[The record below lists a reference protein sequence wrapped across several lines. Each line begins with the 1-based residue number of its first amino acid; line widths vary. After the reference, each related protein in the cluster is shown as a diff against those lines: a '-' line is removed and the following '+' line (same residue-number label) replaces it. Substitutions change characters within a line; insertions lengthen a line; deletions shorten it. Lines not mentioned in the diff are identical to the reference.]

1 MKPATSPW
9 QEPRGIQAVVESWL
23 ASNYVK
29 PCFTADEH
37 IAPRP
42 SRTVAFPA
50 GLPRPLAKAL
60 EERQI
65 RELYTHQARA
75 FEATEKKR
83 RAVVIS
89 TPTASGKSYC
99 FHLPV
104 LKALLEDENARAMYL
119 FPTKAL
125 SRDQE
130 ANLRKLMQDAGVPQ
144 GAIVYDGDT
153 PGDARRA
160 AREKSGIV
168 LTNPDMLHAGILPHH
183 TSWARTFQNLKY
195 IVVDE
200 MHVYRGVFG
209 SHVANV
215 LRRLL
220 RVAAFH
226 GSAPTLI
233 GATATIG
240 NPLAHAA
247 ALFGLAEDDVELIG
261 ESGAPAGPRRFF
273 SFNPPVVNAELGVRA
288 SYVKQAVH
296 LAKDLVKARVPTIIF
311 GQSRNNVEMMLR
323 YLREAVSSEVPK
335 DRIQGYRGGYLPGQ
349 RREIEEKL
357 RSGEILCVVATNALE
372 LGIDIG
378 ELDAVIC
385 AGYPGSVA
393 ALWQRFGRAGRRS
406 EESIAVL
413 VTSSAPLDQYLA
425 REPKFVLGAPVEE
438 ARIDPSNVEI
448 LVQHLK
454 CAAFELSFEKDAP
467 FGTLPAKETTEALAY
482 LAHNGVLHEQN
493 GRFHWATDSYPAN
506 NVSLRS
512 VGWDNVVIVD
522 VEHDKTLA
530 EIDWRGA
537 HTMVHEQAIYQHDGE
552 TWQVEKFDY
561 ENHKAFVRKVEPDYF
576 TDAMTYVQ
584 ISVLDESESNGVR
597 PDDGDKPR
605 MGWGEVAVVEKVVG
619 YKKVK
624 FFTHENAGYGEVHL
638 PEMQMHTTAF
648 WLTVP
653 EGWCAD
659 VPGGKASAVDA
670 LRGLGRALETVST
683 FALMCDPRDIGATLG
698 NTPEG
703 EDVPR
708 KVHGE
713 PRYNPTL
720 FLYEHT
726 PSGIGLVNRIF
737 ENNAFLLERAF
748 ELVKGCA
755 CTSGCPACVGPTE
768 GGAGHGLKENV
779 VTLLN
784 RILAS

>member
-1 MKPATSPW
+1 M
-9 QEPRGIQAVVESWL
+9 VNSWL
-23 ASNYVK
+23 DSNYVK

-42 SRTVAFPA
+42 ARMAPFPK
-50 GLPRPLAKAL
+50 GLPVELVAAL
-60 EERQI
+60 QERGI
-65 RELYTHQARA
+65 GELYTHQARA
-75 FEATEKKR
+75 FEATEKKK

-104 LKALLEDENARAMYL
+104 LKALLADETARAMYL

-130 ANLRKLMQDAGVPQ
+130 ANLRKLMQDAGIAQ
-144 GAIVYDGDT
+144 GAVVYDGDT
-153 PGDARRA
+153 PGDARRV
-160 AREKSGIV
+160 AREKTGIV

-226 GSAPTLI
+226 GSTPTII

-240 NPLAHAA
+240 NPLAHASS
-247 ALFGLAEDDVELIG
+247 LFGIPENDVELID

-273 SFNPPVVNAELGVRA
+273 SFNPPVVNAELGIRA

-296 LAKDLVKARVPTIIF
+296 LAKDLVRARVPTIIF

-323 YLREAVSSEVPK
+323 YLRDAVASEIPK
-335 DRIQGYRGGYLPGQ
+335 DRIQGYRGGYLPAQ
-349 RREIEEKL
+349 RRDIEEKL

-413 VTSSAPLDQYLA
+413 ITSSAPLDQYLA
-425 REPKFVLGAPVEE
+425 REPKFILGAPVEE

-454 CAAFELSFEKDAP
+454 CAAFELSFESGAS
-467 FGTLPAKETTEALAY
+467 FGTLPPKETGEALSY

-522 VEHDKTLA
+522 VEHDKTIA

-584 ISVLDESESNGVR
+584 ISVLDESASNGV
-597 PDDGDKPR
+597 DANAGAKPNI
-605 MGWGEVAVVEKVVG
+605 GWGEVAVVEKVVG

-648 WLTVP
+648 WLTLP
-653 EGWCAD
+653 EIWCAD

-703 EDVPR
+703 DGVPR

-726 PSGIGLVNRIF
+726 PSGIGLVNRIY
-737 ENNAFLLERAF
+737 ENHAFLLERAF
-748 ELVKGCA
+748 ELVRGCPCA
-755 CTSGCPACVGPTE
+755 SGCPSCVGPTE
-768 GGAGHGLKENV
+768 GGVGHGLKENV
-779 VTLLN
+779 IGLLN
-784 RILAS
+784 RVLAA